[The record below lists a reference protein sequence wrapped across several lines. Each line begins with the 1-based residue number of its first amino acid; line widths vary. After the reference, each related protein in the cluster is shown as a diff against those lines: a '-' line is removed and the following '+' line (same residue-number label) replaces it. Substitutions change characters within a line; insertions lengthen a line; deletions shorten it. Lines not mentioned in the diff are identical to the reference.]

1 MAFSM
6 TDDELKTRIRNGTP
20 IQILAELNGCSAQAI
35 YNWMKKNDIK
45 RPEAKKESK
54 EEKEDS
60 SDFGKLAVIAKMQH
74 EIEQL
79 EEDIEDLEN
88 SLKYARLELEAW
100 RKLKEDYDK

>member
-35 YNWMKKNDIK
+35 YCWMKRNDIK
-45 RPEAKKESK
+45 RPEAKKDVK
-54 EEKEDS
+54 EEKGE
-60 SDFGKLAVIAKMQH
+60 SDYGKLAVIAKMQH
-74 EIEQL
+74 EIENL
-79 EEDIEDLEN
+79 EEDIENLNN

>member
-20 IQILAELNGCSAQAI
+20 IKILAELNGCSDASI
-35 YNWMKKNDIK
+35 YNWMKKNGVT
-45 RPEAKKESK
+45 RPEAKKDAK
-54 EEKEDS
+54 EEKGE
-60 SDFGKLAVIAKMQH
+60 SDYGKLAVIAKIQH
-74 EIEQL
+74 EIENL